1 MRVFSLTRWSWQIQT
16 EFLVF
21 RPTWENNP
29 TRLLFFEYGAF
40 TLYGWTFPDSILL
53 NKSFLT
59 RRKFCQTL
67 QLFHAT
73 PILLRWQS
81 WHNIGLGYSHF
92 ARRYFGNHCCFLFL
106 QLLRCFTSLRWLLLP
121 YIFRQQSLPITV
133 EGFSQSEIPG
143 LMVVCTFPRLIAA
156 YHVLHRL
163 HMPRHPPNALNNL
176 NKAFYL
182 FQIDISRY
190 LL

>member
-21 RPTWENNP
+21 RSTWENDP
-29 TRLLFFEYGAF
+29 ARLLFFRYGAI

-59 RRKFCQTL
+59 RRGSCQIFWPL
-67 QLFHAT
+67 PAT

-81 WHNIGLGYSHF
+81 WHNIGLGSSQF
-92 ARRYFGNHCCFLFL
+92 ARRYFGNHGCFLFL

-133 EGFSQSEIPG
+133 EGFSHSEIPG

-176 NKAFYL
+176 IKAFH
-182 FQIDISRY
+182 FSR
-190 LL
+190 

>member
-21 RPTWENNP
+21 RSTWENDP
-29 TRLLFFEYGAF
+29 ARLLFFRYGAI

-59 RRKFCQTL
+59 RRGSCQTFRPL
-67 QLFHAT
+67 PAT

-81 WHNIGLGYSHF
+81 WHNIGLGSSQF
-92 ARRYFGNHCCFLFL
+92 ARRYFGNHGCFLFL

-133 EGFSQSEIPG
+133 EGFSHSEIPG

-176 NKAFYL
+176 IKAFYL
-182 FQIDISRY
+182 SR
-190 LL
+190 